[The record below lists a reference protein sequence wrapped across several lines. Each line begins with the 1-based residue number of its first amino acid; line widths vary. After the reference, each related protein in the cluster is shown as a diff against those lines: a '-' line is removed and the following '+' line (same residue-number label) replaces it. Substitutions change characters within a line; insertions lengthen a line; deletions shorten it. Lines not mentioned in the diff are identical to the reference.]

1 MWFRMAGM
9 KILGR
14 RDVWVG
20 VVVLGVGCA
29 GLRLAVG
36 QSHASEFPAGKSGQ
50 ADGTKTVPAND
61 KPGAVAGAGAGVGA
75 AVEGGGT
82 LGAARVIPFEGMTVR
97 TMANGGESRD
107 IAHGTLATG
116 ETVNLHQSMQVVG
129 ATPSALH
136 VIQHSEFILVRE
148 GELEFDHEVD
158 GKTVA
163 EKVGAGGVI
172 YVAYGTRHSLK
183 NVGTVPAKYFVVAIG
198 GDAK

>member
-61 KPGAVAGAGAGVGA
+61 KPGA
-75 AVEGGGT
+75 AVEGAGT
-82 LGAARVIPFEGMTVR
+82 VGAARVIPFEGMAVR

-172 YVAYGTRHSLK
+172 YVAYGTRHALK
-183 NVGTVPAKYFVVAIG
+183 NVGTVPAKYFVVAMG